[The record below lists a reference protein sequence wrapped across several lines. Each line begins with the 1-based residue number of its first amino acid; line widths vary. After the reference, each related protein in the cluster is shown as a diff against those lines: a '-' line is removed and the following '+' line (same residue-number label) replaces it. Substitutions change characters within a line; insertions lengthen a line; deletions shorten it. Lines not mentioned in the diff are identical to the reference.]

1 MSHSVVFLDRES
13 LKAKVRKPAQA
24 ESYVE
29 HAKTSVDE
37 VVAKLQGATVAIT
50 NKVPLRAETLKQL
63 PQLKMIAVAATGY
76 DVIDVPYCKEHGIAV
91 ANIRNYAVHTVPEHA
106 FALILALRRN
116 ILAYRQD
123 VEAGVWQ
130 KSDQFCFFTH
140 DIGDLHGATLG
151 IIGEGA
157 IGQGTAAIAR
167 GFGMKV
173 LFADHEPP
181 KMPGVEFTPF
191 EQVLAESDVISMHCP
206 LTPSTRN
213 LIGLEQMRRMKRN
226 ALLINTSRGGLV
238 DEAALI
244 QALDEGLIAGAGFD
258 VLTTEPRKNGHP
270 LLDVRRPNFILT
282 PHVAWA
288 SDGAMQFLADQLI
301 DNIDR
306 WAEGRPQH
314 LVT

>member
-1 MSHSVVFLDRES
+1 MTTRKVVFLDRQS
-13 LKAKVRKPAQA
+13 LKARVRTPAGF
-24 ESYVE
+24 EYVE
-29 HAKTSVDE
+29 HDKTSPE
-37 VVAKLQGATVAIT
+37 QVVERLKDATVAIT
-50 NKVPLRAETLKQL
+50 NKIPLRAEALKQL
-63 PQLKMIAVAATGY
+63 PNLKMIAVAATGY

-116 ILAYRQD
+116 LIAYRED
-123 VEAGVWQ
+123 VQNGVWQ

-140 DIGDLHGATLG
+140 DIGDLFGATIG
-151 IIGEGA
+151 ILGEGA
-157 IGQGTAAIAR
+157 LGQGTAKIAR

-181 KMPGVEFTPF
+181 KMEGVEFTPLD
-191 EQVLAESDVISMHCP
+191 QVLAEADVISVHCP

-213 LIGLEQMRRMKRN
+213 MIGIEQFRKMKRN
-226 ALLINTSRGGLV
+226 CLLINTARGGLV
-238 DEAALI
+238 DEQALI

-258 VLTTEPRKNGHP
+258 VLTTEPPKNGHP

-301 DNIDR
+301 DNIDA
-306 WAEGRPQH
+306 WAAGKPQH